1 MCRILFPNELVIQA
15 CLSVLAVIAYRES
28 GQSWFVVSLRD
39 NEPNMRLPIGTMV
52 ALGLAQLA
60 GPQLELLLTK
70 SVFDK
75 SWDSPLQKLIPL
87 SVSPLL
93 LCRLKLSPHS
103 QSRILEISLGDWISN
118 SAASKTIKIE
128 KCSFSLVNI
137 PAACLWWNIV
147 MPRLIN

>member
-39 NEPNMRLPIGTMV
+39 NEPNMKLPVGTMV

-75 SWDSPLQKLIPL
+75 SWDSPLQKLIP
-87 SVSPLL
+87 
-93 LCRLKLSPHS
+93 
-103 QSRILEISLGDWISN
+103 
-118 SAASKTIKIE
+118 
-128 KCSFSLVNI
+128 
-137 PAACLWWNIV
+137 
-147 MPRLIN
+147 